1 MGAQHGTHPG
11 TGPAAPPSGAYAAA
25 PFPGPPQAHGGGGG
39 FGPATPPAYPGTT
52 APGPRRR
59 GRKPYYIAA
68 AAVAVCAVVV
78 GAVLL
83 TRPSLPAGP
92 PTPLPVADSSPA
104 PARPSGGGDT
114 RDGEVAALPEGG
126 DASAD
131 GPAPSPAASSAGPDA
146 QEPAPS
152 ASRDAAAPAAP
163 AAPRPGPGGHGHRHA
178 DRHRP
183 DLRRRHLRTT
193 RLPDARL
200 DHRLHL
206 LLRDRETKYG
216 DKRARVTQVQCM
228 LSKRGYSV
236 GSAGVDGDFGAG
248 TRNAVLAF
256 QRAARLSVDGIV
268 GPQTWAALRSTS

>member
-83 TRPSLPAGP
+83 TRPGPPAGP
-92 PTPLPVADSSPA
+92 ADALPVADSSPA

-131 GPAPSPAASSAGPDA
+131 PAPSPAASSAGPDA

-163 AAPRPGPGGHGHRHA
+163 AAPDPAPAVTVTATRTATARTSGGATSAPPASPTPAWITDCTFYSG
-178 DRHRP
+178 
-183 DLRRRHLRTT
+183 TG
-193 RLPDARL
+193 
-200 DHRLHL
+200 
-206 LLRDRETKYG
+206 ETKYG
-216 DKRARVTQVQCM
+216 DKGARVTQVQCM